1 MEAAFPGKATTASY
15 ATALAIAKL
24 AADAMFCGFRLAPKA
39 NKPGEMD
46 KVPQS
51 IKASGVSAGTP
62 LSDLL
67 NAVAVMVGKAPPGDY
82 WGVVMHRPIE
92 QRGLVLVGIDLDMK
106 RSGGPADI
114 RIKRLI
120 EIAKAAGHL
129 YERSHSLKGAHIWVM
144 APADATMPPKI
155 DLGNGQEIEIFGMPR
170 SRRTSVMLTGTE
182 ISGNLIGVRSLR
194 ELLASAGIETPVE
207 SHEVEVERPMTA
219 HEKVADNQVEEMLR
233 HIVNADLGYDEWLRI
248 CMAAKSSG
256 GSFETVS
263 AWSATSP
270 KHNERDFFYKWRSFT
285 DKPGGVTLGT
295 LKMTARESGWEPPD
309 GFGAFEAQVTTDAR
323 ASKSQATADA
333 LRQARRQEQK
343 DANADI
349 QRLSIDPLPTVMSQD
364 DMLRKLVFVQD
375 GSQVCALD
383 NPRLSLPLSDAR
395 NTFAASVTASADGKK
410 MRPAIN
416 GWLADPSRLT
426 VARRTFMPGEDVFC
440 MGPEGHPSINTW
452 RDFKRAPVAN
462 SALAVGVF
470 LEHVTYLI
478 ADETERA
485 VFLDWL
491 AHIEQQPGVL
501 PHFGWLMI
509 ARHTGTG
516 RNWLASVLARVWR
529 GHVAPNVDLASLLE
543 SQFNGQLSEAMLA
556 MVDEIQEGGEAG
568 YRHIN
573 RLKSLLNAEV
583 RAINPKYGRTV
594 LEKNVCRWLVFS
606 NHENAIPMA
615 DNDRRW
621 RVVVHNEPPR
631 PAADYERLYQALA
644 DPAFI
649 AAIAHW
655 LRVRD
660 ISAFKPGERPPMSAA
675 KSVAV
680 DASKSGVRRAADQLI
695 EDWGSDLITA
705 GEALRYLEE
714 QCGKLVG
721 NAARHALVDAGARSF
736 RAPDGRERK
745 VKSGS
750 KTYRVWSLRNHDKWA
765 NSAAFEAKDEVQR
778 GSKDSFY

>member
-1 MEAAFPGKATTASY
+1 VLPQNNTTGAQGRPPADPSIALGIYDKHSITIFDDLNAHKAERFRGSWTKVIEILANEPPHALKEQCRLFNMAVFNGSKTANGSLRANDNITVIAGLTGDHDAGTMSIEEAIERLEAAGIVAVVFPSARHTPAFPRWRVVAPLHRPVSLAEYAALMNRLNGVLRGVLSSESWTASQAFFFGPITGKPY
-15 ATALAIAKL
+15 KVHSTFDDPTEGSCIDQLDELDQIALGKQLGKEGAALTSMPVGVEAIAKTRAEVGRL
-24 AADAMFCGFRLAPKA
+24 LREGDGRREAVKSMASAMSARGVDAD
-39 NKPGEMD
+39 
-46 KVPQS
+46 S
-51 IKASGVSAGTP
+51 IRA
-62 LSDLL
+62 
-67 NAVAVMVGKAPPGDY
+67 AVAV
-82 WGVVMHRPIE
+82 
-92 QRGLVLVGIDLDMK
+92 
-106 RSGGPADI
+106 S
-114 RIKRLI
+114 
-120 EIAKAAGHL
+120 
-129 YERSHSLKGAHIWVM
+129 
-144 APADATMPPKI
+144 
-155 DLGNGQEIEIFGMPR
+155 
-170 SRRTSVMLTGTE
+170 
-182 ISGNLIGVRSLR
+182 
-194 ELLASAGIETPVE
+194 ASAHFDPRDPVDWRN
-207 SHEVEVERPMTA
+207 VEAVI
-219 HEKVADNQVEEMLR
+219 R
-233 HIVNADLGYDEWLRI
+233 HFVRKDS
-248 CMAAKSSG
+248 AAR
-256 GSFETVS
+256 S
-263 AWSATSP
+263 A
-270 KHNERDFFYKWRSFT
+270 
-285 DKPGGVTLGT
+285 
-295 LKMTARESGWEPPD
+295 
-309 GFGAFEAQVTTDAR
+309 QQ
-323 ASKSQATADA
+323 QAAMDA

-364 DMLRKLVFVQD
+364 DMLRSLVFVQD

-383 NPRLSLPLSDAR
+383 NPRLALPLSDAR

-470 LEHVTYLI
+470 LEQVTYLI

-485 VFLDWL
+485 VFLNWL

-529 GHVAPNVDLASLLE
+529 GHVAPNVDLTSLLE

-615 DNDRRW
+615 DTDRRW

-631 PAADYERLYQALA
+631 APADYERLYQALA

-660 ISAFKPGERPPMSAA
+660 ISGFKPGERPPMSAA

-745 VKSGS
+745 VSGGS
-750 KTYRVWSLRNHDKWA
+750 KKYRVWSLRNHDKWSDA
-765 NSAAFEAKDEVQR
+765 SASAAKDEVQR

>member
-1 MEAAFPGKATTASY
+1 
-15 ATALAIAKL
+15 
-24 AADAMFCGFRLAPKA
+24 
-39 NKPGEMD
+39 
-46 KVPQS
+46 
-51 IKASGVSAGTP
+51 
-62 LSDLL
+62 
-67 NAVAVMVGKAPPGDY
+67 
-82 WGVVMHRPIE
+82 
-92 QRGLVLVGIDLDMK
+92 
-106 RSGGPADI
+106 
-114 RIKRLI
+114 
-120 EIAKAAGHL
+120 
-129 YERSHSLKGAHIWVM
+129 
-144 APADATMPPKI
+144 
-155 DLGNGQEIEIFGMPR
+155 
-170 SRRTSVMLTGTE
+170 
-182 ISGNLIGVRSLR
+182 
-194 ELLASAGIETPVE
+194 
-207 SHEVEVERPMTA
+207 
-219 HEKVADNQVEEMLR
+219 
-233 HIVNADLGYDEWLRI
+233 
-248 CMAAKSSG
+248 
-256 GSFETVS
+256 
-263 AWSATSP
+263 
-270 KHNERDFFYKWRSFT
+270 
-285 DKPGGVTLGT
+285 
-295 LKMTARESGWEPPD
+295 
-309 GFGAFEAQVTTDAR
+309 
-323 ASKSQATADA
+323 
-333 LRQARRQEQK
+333 
-343 DANADI
+343 
-349 QRLSIDPLPTVMSQD
+349 
-364 DMLRKLVFVQD
+364 
-375 GSQVCALD
+375 
-383 NPRLSLPLSDAR
+383 
-395 NTFAASVTASADGKK
+395 
-410 MRPAIN
+410 
-416 GWLADPSRLT
+416 
-426 VARRTFMPGEDVFC
+426 
-440 MGPEGHPSINTW
+440 
-452 RDFKRAPVAN
+452 
-462 SALAVGVF
+462 
-470 LEHVTYLI
+470 
-478 ADETERA
+478 
-485 VFLDWL
+485 
-491 AHIEQQPGVL
+491 VL

-660 ISAFKPGERPPMSAA
+660 ISGFKPGERPPMSAA

>member
-1 MEAAFPGKATTASY
+1 MQNSEAETDLDRYSITVFKDLNANRYERYRGSWPTVIDILASEPPHALKEQCRLFNMAVFNGERTANGSFRANEHITVIAGLTGDHDAGTMSIEEAIGRLESAGLVAAVFPSARHTPAFPRWRVVAPLHRPVSVSEYGALMSRLNGVLRGVLSSESWTASQAFFFGPITGKPY
-15 ATALAIAKL
+15 KVNSTFDDPTEGSCIDQLDELDQIALGKQIGREGAALTGVPVGVEAISKTRAEVGRLLREGDGRREAVKSMAAAMSARGVDADSIRAAVALAASTHFDPRDPVDWRNVEAVIRHFVRKDN
-24 AADAMFCGFRLAPKA
+24 AARSAQQQAAM
-39 NKPGEMD
+39 
-46 KVPQS
+46 
-51 IKASGVSAGTP
+51 
-62 LSDLL
+62 
-67 NAVAVMVGKAPPGDY
+67 
-82 WGVVMHRPIE
+82 
-92 QRGLVLVGIDLDMK
+92 
-106 RSGGPADI
+106 
-114 RIKRLI
+114 
-120 EIAKAAGHL
+120 
-129 YERSHSLKGAHIWVM
+129 
-144 APADATMPPKI
+144 
-155 DLGNGQEIEIFGMPR
+155 
-170 SRRTSVMLTGTE
+170 
-182 ISGNLIGVRSLR
+182 
-194 ELLASAGIETPVE
+194 
-207 SHEVEVERPMTA
+207 
-219 HEKVADNQVEEMLR
+219 
-233 HIVNADLGYDEWLRI
+233 
-248 CMAAKSSG
+248 
-256 GSFETVS
+256 
-263 AWSATSP
+263 
-270 KHNERDFFYKWRSFT
+270 
-285 DKPGGVTLGT
+285 
-295 LKMTARESGWEPPD
+295 
-309 GFGAFEAQVTTDAR
+309 
-323 ASKSQATADA
+323 DA
-333 LRQARRQEQK
+333 LRQTRRQDQK
-343 DANADI
+343 DANASI
-349 QRLSIDPLPTVMSQD
+349 QKLSIDPLPTVMSQD
-364 DMLRKLVFVQD
+364 EMLRQLVFVQD

-383 NPRLSLPLSDAR
+383 NPRLALPLSDAR

-440 MGPEGHPSINTW
+440 VGPEGHPSINTW
-452 RDFKRAPVAN
+452 RDFERAPVGN
-462 SALAVGVF
+462 SGLAVGVF
-470 LEHVTYLI
+470 LEHVAYLI
-478 ADETERA
+478 ADETERG

-573 RLKSLLNAEV
+573 RLKSLLNAET

-680 DASKSGVRRAADQLI
+680 DASKSAVRRAADQLV

-714 QCGKLVG
+714 QCGKVFS
-721 NAARHALVDAGARSF
+721 NAARHALTDAGAQVLRDSSG
-736 RAPDGRERK
+736 AGRPI
-745 VKSGS
+745 SIGS
-750 KTYRVWSLRNHDKWA
+750 KRHRAWTLRNHAKWEGVDA
-765 NSAAFEAKDEVQR
+765 DGIRKEILR
-778 GSKDSFY
+778 GSKDSF